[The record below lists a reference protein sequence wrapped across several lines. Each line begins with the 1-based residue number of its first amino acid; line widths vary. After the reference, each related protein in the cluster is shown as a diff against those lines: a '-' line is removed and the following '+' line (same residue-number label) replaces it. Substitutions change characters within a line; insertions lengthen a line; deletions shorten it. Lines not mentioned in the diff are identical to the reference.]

1 MQVAVKPGEKVEAGQ
16 EVAVMTAMKMETS
29 VGSPCGGVV
38 SHVAII
44 KGDTLAAGDLM
55 LRITPA
61 DEGDS
66 SSGTTPPLP
75 PFCDS
80 VVYYGLRTVVAK
92 TFGTLLYCSG
102 TWISN

>member
-1 MQVAVKPGEKVEAGQ
+1 MHARGCLQVGVKPGETVEAGQ

-29 VGSPCGGVV
+29 VGSPCDGVV

-61 DEGDS
+61 DGS
-66 SSGTTPPLP
+66 SAPSGTH
-75 PFCDS
+75 S
-80 VVYYGLRTVVAK
+80 VFV
-92 TFGTLLYCSG
+92 FGFWLQ
-102 TWISN
+102 